1 MVYTVTF
8 NPSLDYVVNLNEFE
22 AGSVNRSI
30 KEKIFPGGKGI
41 NVSIVLKNLGI
52 DNTALGF
59 AAGFT
64 GEEIVKRINEFG
76 CKTDFI
82 KLEDGFSRINVKLKA
97 EKESE
102 INGCGPE
109 ISNEKL
115 EELYEKLDSLSKGD
129 ILVLAGSIPGSLSD
143 KIYMDILKRL
153 ENRKIKVVV
162 DTTGK
167 SLINVLKYKPFLI
180 KPNNYEMSEIFEKNI
195 ESEEDLI
202 KYGKKLI
209 ELGAENVLISRA
221 ENGAK
226 KNRKNGEVIVNKAP
240 QGRAV
245 NSVGAGDSMVA
256 GFIAGFIEKE
266 DFDYALK
273 MGIAAGSASAFS
285 EELATKDE
293 VEAVLWRSTQEKVF

>member
-221 ENGAK
+221 ENGAILI
-226 KNRKNGEVIVNKAP
+226 RKNGEVIVNKAP